1 MRGEVQDQG
10 GLFSYIDPEKRIPA
24 GHPLRQ
30 VRTLVRSVLKELSG
44 SFGWL
49 YSREGRPSIP
59 PEQLVSALL
68 LQVLHGIRSER
79 QLMEQL
85 DYNLLFRWFVG
96 LSPDDRV
103 WDATS
108 FTKNRERLEQGKV
121 FDKFMAKLL
130 EQPEVKP
137 LLSDDHFS
145 VDGTLIE
152 AWASHKSFKLKDGDK
167 DDDGSNFHGQKRKND
182 SHASTSDPDAK
193 LYRKAAGREAR
204 LSYMGH
210 VVMEN
215 RNGLAVDG
223 KVSQAGGT
231 AERRASEAMLKRK
244 ARRRGRRITVGEDKA
259 YDTGDHVRAL
269 RQLNATPHVTQNDA
283 LTKTGRRRTSAI
295 DRRTTRHVGCRI
307 SQSCRAM
314 VEWIFGWGRS
324 MAPCARPSIAA
335 SPESAPT
342 SCSISSPT
350 ISSAFQSSLLP
361 ELGLCL
367 RRGPRSHKPSR
378 SPPNPLIET

>member
-1 MRGEVQDQG
+1 MRGEFQDQS
-10 GLFSYIDPEKRIPA
+10 GLFSYIDPESRIPA

-30 VRTLVRSVLKELSG
+30 VRGLVRAVLKELSR
-44 SFGWL
+44 SFSRL
-49 YSREGRPSIP
+49 YSHEGRPSIP
-59 PEQLVSALL
+59 PEQLLSALL
-68 LQVLHGIRSER
+68 LQVLYGIRSER
-79 QLMEQL
+79 LLMEQL

-108 FTKNRERLEQGKV
+108 FTKNRERLQQGQV

-137 LLSDDHFS
+137 LLSDEHFS

-152 AWASHKSFKLKDGDK
+152 AWASHKSFKPKDADK
-167 DDDGSNFHGQKRKND
+167 GDDGSNFHGQKRKND
-182 SHASTSDPDAK
+182 THASTSDPDAK

-210 VVMEN
+210 AVMEN
-215 RNGLAVDG
+215 RNGLAV
-223 KVSQAGGT
+223 AGMVTHADGT
-231 AERRASEAMLKRK
+231 AERRAAEAMLKRK

-259 YDTGDHVRAL
+259 YDCQDHVIAL
-269 RQLNATPHVTQNDA
+269 RRLNVTPHVAQNDA

-295 DRRTTRHVGCRI
+295 DKRTTRHVGYRI

-314 VEWIFGWGRS
+314 VECIFGWGKQHGTMRKTKH
-324 MAPCARPSIAA
+324 RGIAA
-335 SPESAPT
+335 A
-342 SCSISSPT
+342 
-350 ISSAFQSSLLP
+350 AGDFML
-361 ELGLCL
+361 
-367 RRGPRSHKPSR
+367 
-378 SPPNPLIET
+378 NLIAYNLVRIPKLIAA